1 MNPNQYITFILA
13 IILISFYISQIAMA
27 LYELISGRIIYKK
40 ATMKRQLLDMFF
52 FYFLFIISI
61 FLVIDSVG
69 TLQHIIGIIIALIQG
84 ILFIGSGVIVL
95 QNNSVIY
102 DFESDIA
109 VNIAVILSFNITCL
123 ALFIAFILPVL

>member
-1 MNPNQYITFILA
+1 
-13 IILISFYISQIAMA
+13 MA

-40 ATMKRQLLDMFF
+40 ATMERQLLDMFF

-61 FLVIDSVG
+61 FLMIDSVG

-109 VNIAVILSFNITCL
+109 VILSFDITCL

>member
-27 LYELISGRIIYKK
+27 LDKLISGRIIYKK
-40 ATMKRQLLDMFF
+40 ATMERQLLDMFF

-61 FLVIDSVG
+61 FLMIDSVG

-109 VNIAVILSFNITCL
+109 VILSFDITCL

>member
-27 LYELISGRIIYKK
+27 LDQLISGRIIYKK
-40 ATMKRQLLDMFF
+40 ATMERQLLDMFF

-61 FLVIDSVG
+61 FLMIDSVG

-109 VNIAVILSFNITCL
+109 VILSFDITCL

>member
-27 LYELISGRIIYKK
+27 LDQLISGRIIYKK

-61 FLVIDSVG
+61 FLMIDSVG

-109 VNIAVILSFNITCL
+109 VILSFDITCL

>member
-27 LYELISGRIIYKK
+27 LDGLISGRIIYKK
-40 ATMKRQLLDMFF
+40 ATMERQLLDMFF

-61 FLVIDSVG
+61 FLMIDSVG

-109 VNIAVILSFNITCL
+109 VILSFDITCL

>member
-1 MNPNQYITFILA
+1 M
-13 IILISFYISQIAMA
+13 
-27 LYELISGRIIYKK
+27 
-40 ATMKRQLLDMFF
+40 
-52 FYFLFIISI
+52 
-61 FLVIDSVG
+61 IDSVG

-109 VNIAVILSFNITCL
+109 VILSFDITCL

>member
-27 LYELISGRIIYKK
+27 LDELISGRIIYKK
-40 ATMKRQLLDMFF
+40 ATIERQLLDMLF

-61 FLVIDSVG
+61 FLMIDSVG

-109 VNIAVILSFNITCL
+109 VILSFDITCL

>member
-27 LYELISGRIIYKK
+27 LDQLISGRIIYKK

-109 VNIAVILSFNITCL
+109 VILSFDITCL

>member
-27 LYELISGRIIYKK
+27 LDELISGRIIYKK
-40 ATMKRQLLDMFF
+40 ATMERQLLDMFF

-61 FLVIDSVG
+61 FLMIDSVG

-109 VNIAVILSFNITCL
+109 VILSFDITCL

>member
-109 VNIAVILSFNITCL
+109 VILSFNITCL

>member
-109 VNIAVILSFNITCL
+109 DIAVILSFNITCL

>member
-109 VNIAVILSFNITCL
+109 VIIAVILSFNITCL

>member
-27 LYELISGRIIYKK
+27 LDELISGRIIYKK
-40 ATMKRQLLDMFF
+40 ATMERQLLDMFF
-52 FYFLFIISI
+52 FFFLFIISI
-61 FLVIDSVG
+61 FLMIDSVG

-109 VNIAVILSFNITCL
+109 VILSFDITCL